1 MSTPRIIFLN
11 GTSSS
16 GKSTLAKALQK
27 QFTSPYLHAGI
38 DQFIFM
44 LPGAYLNPPLWS
56 EVYRYHDRDD
66 GTFTIETGPLGHR
79 LMTGMHTSAAAL
91 AASGFNVILD
101 HVLLE
106 MRWLEEC
113 ARLFAPFEV
122 WFVGIRCP
130 LAVLE
135 QRERDR
141 KDRTLGQ
148 ARAQFDV
155 VHAGKTYDVEVDT
168 SQADAAACAA
178 QITAHFAATPP
189 RAFAALR
196 AALD

>member
-1 MSTPRIIFLN
+1 
-11 GTSSS
+11 
-16 GKSTLAKALQK
+16 
-27 QFTSPYLHAGI
+27 
-38 DQFIFM
+38 
-44 LPGAYLNPPLWS
+44 
-56 EVYRYHDRDD
+56 
-66 GTFTIETGPLGHR
+66 
-79 LMTGMHTSAAAL
+79 
-91 AASGFNVILD
+91 
-101 HVLLE
+101 
-106 MRWLEEC
+106 
-113 ARLFAPFEV
+113 
-122 WFVGIRCP
+122 GIRCP

-155 VHAGKTYDVEVDT
+155 IHAGKTYDVEVDT